1 MPNIA
6 GDSNQ
11 VFVCQPPRH
20 SADAAHVA
28 PQDVFR
34 RLPSSKSGY
43 GRLQNRR
50 GGAEIELEEDG
61 DDWEEG
67 ADENEGEDDAAA
79 EEDQAAAVEGAPT
92 MMIFRVL
99 FRRVQR
105 GIAAIAVR
113 VAAIA

>member
-1 MPNIA
+1 MPNTA

-20 SADAAHVA
+20 VA

-34 RLPSSKSGY
+34 RLPRSKSGR

-67 ADENEGEDDAAA
+67 ADENEGEGGAT